1 MRREPNARMPGEERR
16 IVHVS
21 DILHTV
27 ALLEHLDVPEEAVGP
42 NFINEEHLAH
52 PSVGGEVGSIEPP
65 LVCWG
70 KDDKDLD
77 LPGVLDPNDFF
88 LEVEVFS
95 AVVSEHHNE

>member
-42 NFINEEHLAH
+42 NFIVTLSSCAGVSAASVRTA
-52 PSVGGEVGSIEPP
+52 PSQAAGLWVKEGMVTR
-65 LVCWG
+65 
-70 KDDKDLD
+70 
-77 LPGVLDPNDFF
+77 
-88 LEVEVFS
+88 FS
-95 AVVSEHHNE
+95 TLLSCL